1 MTRRAACPILWGMTR
16 VLPIRPGDPPE
27 MQARAMDNLR
37 FIRETMEAAATFTAV
52 SGWGTV
58 IIGLTALVAAALA
71 AATPS
76 MARWVFIW
84 MCEAVLSVG
93 ISMYTMSLKA
103 RSNGLPLWSEPA
115 RKILFSFAP
124 PMVVGALLTLVCF
137 EHALLALLPGIWM
150 LLYGVG
156 VVAAG
161 TFSVRIVPVMG
172 LAFMV
177 VGTVALFAPPSWT
190 TACMAAGFGG
200 LHLFFGTLI
209 ARRHGG

>member
-1 MTRRAACPILWGMTR
+1 MTR
-16 VLPIRPGDPPE
+16 VLPLRPTESPE
-27 MQARAMDNLR
+27 IHARAMDNLR

-58 IIGLTALVAAALA
+58 AIGATAIGAAVLSAMTQS
-71 AATPS
+71 AT
-76 MARWVFIW
+76 RWVFIW
-84 MCEAVLSVG
+84 LCEAMLSVL
-93 ISMYTMSLKA
+93 ISVYTMAIKA
-103 RSNGLPLWSEPA
+103 RRAQQPLWSVSA

-124 PMVVGALLTLVCF
+124 PMAVGALLTLVFF
-137 EHALLALLPGIWM
+137 EHGLLALLPGTWM

-172 LAFMV
+172 IAFMA
-177 VGTVALFAPPSWT
+177 VGTVAMFAPPSWAT
-190 TACMAAGFGG
+190 GCMAAGFGG

>member
-1 MTRRAACPILWGMTR
+1 
-16 VLPIRPGDPPE
+16 

-37 FIRETMEAAATFTAV
+37 FIRQTMEAAGTFTAV

-58 IIGLTALVAAALA
+58 VIGATAIGASMLA
-71 AATPS
+71 AATHS
-76 MARWVFIW
+76 TTRWLFIW
-84 MCEAVLSVG
+84 LCEAALSVG
-93 ISMYTMSLKA
+93 ITIYTMALKA
-103 RSNGLPLWSEPA
+103 RAAKLPLWSEPA

-124 PMVVGALLTLVCF
+124 PMAGGALLTLVML
-137 EHALLALLPGIWM
+137 EHGLVALLPGIWM
-150 LLYGVG
+150 LLYGIG

-172 LAFMV
+172 LAFMA
-177 VGTVALFAPPSWT
+177 VGALALVAPASWAT
-190 TACMAAGFGG
+190 PFMAAGFGG

>member
-1 MTRRAACPILWGMTR
+1 MTR
-16 VLPIRPGDPPE
+16 VLPLRPPEPPE

-58 IIGLTALVAAALA
+58 VIGLTAIGAAMLA
-71 AATPS
+71 GSTQS
-76 MARWVFIW
+76 TTRWIFIW
-84 MCEAVLSVG
+84 LCEAVLSVA
-93 ISMYTMSLKA
+93 ISVYTMALKA
-103 RSNGLPLWSEPA
+103 RAAKLPLWSEPA

-124 PMVVGALLTLVCF
+124 PMAGGALLTLVLF
-137 EHALLALLPGIWM
+137 EHGLVTLLPGVWM
-150 LLYGVG
+150 LLYGIG

-172 LAFMV
+172 MAFMM
-177 VGTVALFAPPSWT
+177 VGTLALFAPANMET
-190 TACMAAGFGG
+190 EYMAAGFGG
-200 LHLFFGTLI
+200 LHLLFGTLI

>member
-1 MTRRAACPILWGMTR
+1 MTR
-16 VLPIRPGDPPE
+16 VLPLRPSEPPE

-52 SGWGTV
+52 SGWGMVVTGFTA
-58 IIGLTALVAAALA
+58 IGAALLS
-71 AATPS
+71 AATDSP
-76 MARWVFIW
+76 ARWLFIW
-84 MCEAVLSVG
+84 LCELGLSVG
-93 ISMYTMSLKA
+93 ISVYTMALKA
-103 RSNGLPLWSEPA
+103 RAAKLPLWSEPA
-115 RKILFSFAP
+115 RKIVFSFAP
-124 PMVVGALLTLVCF
+124 PMLVGALLTLVF
-137 EHALLALLPGIWM
+137 YERGLLPLLAGVWM

-172 LAFMV
+172 IAFMV
-177 VGTVALFAPPSWT
+177 VGTVALFAPAGWT
-190 TACMAAGFGG
+190 TGCMIAGFGG

>member
-1 MTRRAACPILWGMTR
+1 
-16 VLPIRPGDPPE
+16 

-37 FIRETMEAAATFTAV
+37 FIRQTMEAAATFTAV

-58 IIGLTALVAAALA
+58 LIGLTALAAAALA
-71 AATPS
+71 AATQS
-76 MARWVFIW
+76 VLRWVFIW

-93 ISMYTMSLKA
+93 ISVYTMALKA
-103 RSNGLPLWSEPA
+103 RAAGLPLWSEPA
-115 RKILFSFAP
+115 RKIVFSFAP
-124 PMVVGALLTLVCF
+124 PMAVGALLTLVCY
-137 EHALLALLPGIWM
+137 EHGLLGLLPGVWM

-177 VGTVALFAPPSWT
+177 VGTVALFAPANWT

-200 LHLFFGTLI
+200 LHLFFGALI

>member
-1 MTRRAACPILWGMTR
+1 MSR
-16 VLPIRPGDPPE
+16 VLPLHPPDPPE

-37 FIRETMEAAATFTAV
+37 FIRETMAAAATFTAV

-58 IIGLTALVAAALA
+58 LIGLTALVAAALA
-71 AATPS
+71 AMTHS

-84 MCEAVLSVG
+84 SCEAVLSVG
-93 ISMYTMSLKA
+93 ISVYAMALKA
-103 RSNGLPLWSEPA
+103 RAIGLPLWSEPA
-115 RKILFSFAP
+115 RKIVFSFAP
-124 PMVVGALLTLVCF
+124 PMAVGALLTLVCF
-137 EHALLALLPGIWM
+137 EHGLLGLLPGVWM

-172 LAFMV
+172 IAFMA
-177 VGTVALFAPPSWT
+177 VGTVALFAPATWT

-200 LHLFFGTLI
+200 LHLFFGALI